1 MSAGK
6 NRQAQKPKRNITRKD
21 KTDMAAKAKV
31 EPLQPLNDK
40 QKQYINA
47 IRHGSSVIICTGVL
61 GSSKTF
67 IPSCIA
73 AEWLESK
80 KIDKVII
87 ARPTEG
93 KGKSLGYFK
102 GDKDEKLAGWCAP
115 ITDTLKVRLGEGVFD
130 AYLENGKIEL
140 LALEQVKGRSWDD
153 TMILVDEAED
163 LEPAVAKSLVTRQ
176 GYRSKTIITG
186 DLAQQDLKNESG
198 LQVLLKVAK
207 MCDLDLTHIDF
218 DSWDYCVRSEEAKQW
233 GMGFEEYEKE
243 NGTLK

>member
-1 MSAGK
+1 MSK
-6 NRQAQKPKRNITRKD
+6 IEQRPQKPKRKITRKD
-21 KTDMAAKAKV
+21 KTDMTAPKKV

-40 QKQYINA
+40 QKEYINA
-47 IRHGSSVIICTGVL
+47 IRHGANVILCTGVL
-61 GSSKTF
+61 GSSKTY

-73 AEWLESK
+73 AEYLQTK
-80 KIDKVII
+80 KIDKIII

-93 KGKSLGYFK
+93 KGRSLGYFK
-102 GDKDEKLAGWCAP
+102 GDKDEKLSGWCAP
-115 ITDTLKVRLGEGVFD
+115 ITDTLKARLGEGNYD
-130 AYLENGKIEL
+130 AYIENGKIEL

-163 LEPAVAKSLVTRQ
+163 LEPSVAKSLVTRQ

-186 DLAQQDLKNESG
+186 DLAQQDLKKESG

-207 MCDLDLTHIDF
+207 MCDIDLTHIDF

-233 GMGFEEYEKE
+233 GMGFERYEKE
-243 NGTLK
+243 HGTLK